1 MQITLRTQN
10 IAQDV
15 VAFDLMFKVQVP
27 YFFILFFFLRQRNW
41 HRTLWRVV
49 SLKFPSYDNFDR

>member
-15 VAFDLMFKVQVP
+15 VAFDLMLKVQVP
-27 YFFILFFFLRQRNW
+27 YFFIYLLLFFLRQRN
-41 HRTLWRVV
+41 
-49 SLKFPSYDNFDR
+49 

>member
-27 YFFILFFFLRQRNW
+27 NFFILLFFFFEAKKLTSNP
-41 HRTLWRVV
+41 LACSLSVV
-49 SLKFPSYDNFDR
+49 SFIR

>member
-27 YFFILFFFLRQRNW
+27 YFFILFFFW
-41 HRTLWRVV
+41 G
-49 SLKFPSYDNFDR
+49 KEIDIEPSGV

>member
-27 YFFILFFFLRQRNW
+27 YFFILFFFEAKKLTSNP
-41 HRTLWRVV
+41 LACSLSEV
-49 SLKFPSYDNFDR
+49 SFIR

>member
-27 YFFILFFFLRQRNW
+27 YFFILFFFFEAKKLTSNP
-41 HRTLWRVV
+41 LACSLSEV
-49 SLKFPSYDNFDR
+49 SFIR

>member
-27 YFFILFFFLRQRNW
+27 NFFILLFFFFW
-41 HRTLWRVV
+41 G
-49 SLKFPSYDNFDR
+49 KEIDIEPSGV